1 MKIGNR
7 EIVLFEVAVVLC
19 AVFLVGTLPAIA
31 AEQATQK
38 ISTSDVTTASAD
50 EHVLEVYGN
59 ANEDETINMQDFT
72 YTARIICWLEE
83 ETVLADANFDGKIDV
98 GDMTQIG
105 LIILGRESE
114 LTIVDA
120 EGAAKTVSKPVEE
133 IIVLNPDCPEAIRA
147 IGAKEKIIGIEGATA
162 RYTTFFPELSQL
174 PSVGFGSMPDIEEIM
189 AMNPDIL
196 IAYAPGVYNPGH
208 EGLED
213 KLEPEITVVRLD
225 FYKIETVRGE
235 MLKLGYLL
243 DEEENAREYV
253 DWYDGYMDEIA
264 DRVSGISEDEKPK
277 VYIDY
282 GGGEGSSE
290 RLTCA
295 KGTGNHQLCERA
307 GGINA
312 AADLPP
318 GLAPGYPYVSLEW
331 ILSQNPAVII
341 GQASGYNTRGGG
353 YQTDDDTELKAYY
366 DELVELPGF
375 AELPAVE
382 NNRTYII
389 QSDVNGGLAGI
400 VGLAYH
406 ATWFHPELFCELDPQ
421 EIHQE
426 YIDEFCDIDFD
437 VREQGVFVYYQ

>member
-1 MKIGNR
+1 MCVGKKIITMVGMA
-7 EIVLFEVAVVLC
+7 IVLS
-19 AVFLVGTLPAIA
+19 AVFLTVLPAIA
-31 AEQATQK
+31 TDHSAQRVGK
-38 ISTSDVTTASAD
+38 TASEGD
-50 EHVLEVYGN
+50 YVLGIYGN
-59 ANEDETINMQDFT
+59 ANLDDTIDMRDFT
-72 YTARIICWLEE
+72 YTARIILWLED
-83 ETVLADANFDGKIDV
+83 ETDFADANYDGEV
-98 GDMTQIG
+98 NVLDMTQIG

-114 LTIVDA
+114 LTIMDA
-120 EGAAKTVSKPVEE
+120 EGAAKTISKPVEE
-133 IIVLNPDCPEAIRA
+133 IIVLNPDCSEAIRA
-147 IGAKEKIIGIEGATA
+147 IGANERIIGIESATA
-162 RYTTFFPELSQL
+162 GYTTFFPELSQL
-174 PSVGFGSMPDIEEIM
+174 PSVGSGSMPDIEEIM
-189 AMNPDIL
+189 GMDPDIL

-213 KLEPEITVVRLD
+213 KLEPEVTVVRLD
-225 FYKIETVRGE
+225 FYKIGTIRDE

-253 DWYDGYMDEIA
+253 DWYDGYVDEIA

-290 RLTCA
+290 RLTSA

-307 GGINA
+307 GGINI

-331 ILSQNPAVII
+331 ILAQNPAVII
-341 GQASGYNTRGGG
+341 GQASGYNTREGG
-353 YQTDDDTELKAYY
+353 YRTDDDSKLKAYY
-366 DELVELPGF
+366 DELIGLSGF